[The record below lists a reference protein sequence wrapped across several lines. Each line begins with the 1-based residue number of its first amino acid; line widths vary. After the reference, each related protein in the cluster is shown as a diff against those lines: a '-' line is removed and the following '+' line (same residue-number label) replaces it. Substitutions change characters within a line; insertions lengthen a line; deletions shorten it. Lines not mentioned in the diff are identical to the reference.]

1 MAAAAPASVQLVANN
16 AASLQEAAAP
26 VLLPPQVVSIQQ
38 QSGMVHSNSALQLA
52 APTPAP
58 AQPSNLQTVT
68 YASSMPQQT
77 AVLENVINKQHL
89 QIQASN
95 LGQEAQVQRQQAQQ
109 HAAAQQEAQAA
120 AQQAAVQ
127 AQAHAKLHAEATMQ
141 ADSLKRVIQEVEDP
155 GRAASTVQELE
166 AKAAAHADASNQL
179 GVHAQHMS
187 ERAHA
192 HAQAQVQATTAAQ
205 NLSVQAQNL
214 QVRVDARGG
223 RGCHGQLHAQAVAHQ
238 MESAAAA
245 ATTATTYVVSQ
256 AAFTQPVLLEQ
267 VRVVCVVQDP
277 LVDQSMTPDVLHRTS
292 KWRLRRAT
300 AILCHH
306 RAPALRV

>member
-1 MAAAAPASVQLVANN
+1 MAAAAPATVQLVTGNTAMP
-16 AASLQEAAAP
+16 EAAAP
-26 VLLPPQVVSIQQ
+26 VLLPPQVVSVQQ

-52 APTPAP
+52 PTPAP
-58 AQPSNLQTVT
+58 PQPSNLQTVT

-95 LGQEAQVQRQQAQQ
+95 LGHEAQAQRHQAQQ

-127 AQAHAKLHAEATMQ
+127 AHAHAKLHAEATMQ

-155 GRAASTVQELE
+155 GRAACTVQELE

-214 QVRVDARGG
+214 QVCLVGTMFFTGVYSLLLHRRWRSKWRAL
-223 RGCHGQLHAQAVAHQ
+223 QLRRQQ
-238 MESAAAA
+238 QQPPMLFRRRPSRSPCSSSSRCAACLR
-245 ATTATTYVVSQ
+245 T
-256 AAFTQPVLLEQ
+256 LEM
-267 VRVVCVVQDP
+267 P
-277 LVDQSMTPDVLHRTS
+277 HNIFAIRTS
-292 KWRLRRAT
+292 KWRSRRAT
-300 AILCHH
+300 ASPCH
-306 RAPALRV
+306 RRPPAHPE

>member
-1 MAAAAPASVQLVANN
+1 MCDTSAIQQQAGTSLMAAAAPATVQLVTGSATG
-16 AASLQEAAAP
+16 LPETPAP
-26 VLLPPQVVSIQQ
+26 VLLPPQVVSVQQ

-52 APTPAP
+52 PTPAP
-58 AQPSNLQTVT
+58 PQQPSNLQTVT

-77 AVLENVINKQHL
+77 SVLENVINKQHL

-95 LGQEAQVQRQQAQQ
+95 LGQEAQAQRQQAQQ

-155 GRAASTVQELE
+155 GRAVSTVQELE

-192 HAQAQVQATTAAQ
+192 HAQAQVQATNAAQ

-214 QVRVDARGG
+214 
-223 RGCHGQLHAQAVAHQ
+223 QAVAHQ

-245 ATTATTYVVSQ
+245 ATATTYVVSQ

-267 VRVVCVVQDP
+267 VCCRLFLSP
-277 LVDQSMTPDVLHRTS
+277 RWHPSHSKTS
-292 KWRLRRAT
+292 KWPRRRRAT
-300 AILCHH
+300 ASPCRPPA
-306 RAPALRV
+306 RARLA